1 VGPAKFSELPLTQ
14 PRYLGKDLPRVE
26 DPALLTGIAE
36 FTDNMVLRGML
47 HAAVLRSPYPHARI
61 TRIDTSAAEALSG
74 VVAVLTGAEVGE
86 WSEPMPG
93 APPGWAGHCLVVD
106 KVRFAGEPVAVV
118 AATSRYI
125 AEDACDLIEVEYEPL
140 PPVTDPASAAL
151 PESPLLYE
159 HRGTNVVFH
168 RIFTFGDVDAAFQG
182 ADVVVRDRFRW
193 HRASANAMET
203 CGCIAQWNAV
213 EGSLTAWGGFQG
225 TGLYVPSVS
234 KALRIAPNRV
244 RLIPLAHG
252 GSFGS
257 KIFPHIV
264 ILMAL
269 LSRKAG
275 GRPVKWIEDRVEH
288 LKSSFSHGP
297 DRRYEAELA
306 LSRAGEMLGFR
317 VHALEDI
324 GAHVVSSA
332 MGMSLRPL
340 SSFTG
345 PYRVQNVQYDIT
357 VVATNKCPEGSYRG
371 WGVPPHNLALEH
383 CLDLA
388 SRQLGLDPVE
398 IRRRNLLQPEQF
410 PYEAPNGAMYDSGDY
425 GHTLDLALD
434 LAQYKSLREEQARA
448 RAEGRLVGI
457 GVYTGTEMGAMST
470 SIFML
475 IGADAPY
482 GLSRPEST
490 RIRIDADAKITAEVT
505 FPWEGQGQHTFV
517 THLIADYFGVSRED
531 VQVVAVDSLTAGPGT
546 GPVGSR
552 QGVVLTG
559 AVLGAAGRITE
570 KLRQMAAVM
579 LEVHPDDTELMD
591 GQLRVKGAPSR
602 SIPLKQVA
610 WTLLNRCDLLPPG
623 VDGDPEASYTYI
635 APDRKFPTPEGK
647 GSFDVT
653 AANAAHIA
661 MVEIDRDTGL
671 VQILKYVLADDC
683 GVRLN
688 PPVVEG
694 MVLGGLAQGV
704 GATLLEEHAYDDQ
717 GQYLSAS
724 FMDYLMPTIC
734 EVPDVE
740 STYTET
746 PSPFSPLGVKG
757 AGEAAILSTP
767 AVLMSAI
774 NDALSPLGVRCT
786 TVPASPLRL
795 WELIQGAGVSPSPT
809 PSPTLRT

>member
-1 VGPAKFSELPLTQ
+1 
-14 PRYLGKDLPRVE
+14 
-26 DPALLTGIAE
+26 
-36 FTDNMVLRGML
+36 
-47 HAAVLRSPYPHARI
+47 
-61 TRIDTSAAEALSG
+61 
-74 VVAVLTGAEVGE
+74 VLTGADVGA

-93 APPGWAGHCLVVD
+93 APPGWSGHCLAVD
-106 KVRFAGEPVAVV
+106 KIRFMGEPIAVI

-125 AEDACDLIEVEYEPL
+125 AEDACDLIQVEYEPL
-140 PPVTDPASAAL
+140 TPVTDPAAAAAA
-151 PESPLLYE
+151 ESPLLYE

-168 RIFTFGDVDAAFQG
+168 RDFVFGDVDEAFTR
-182 ADVVVRDRFRW
+182 ADLVVRDTFRW

-203 CGCIAQWNAV
+203 AGCIAQWNRV
-213 EGSLTAWGGFQG
+213 EESLTAWGGFQG

-244 RLIPLAHG
+244 RLVPLPHG

-275 GRPVKWIEDRVEH
+275 GLPVKWIEDRVEH
-288 LKSSFSHGP
+288 LKGSFSHGP

-306 LSRAGEMLGFR
+306 MSAAGEMLGFR
-317 VHALEDI
+317 IRALEDI

-340 SSFTG
+340 SCFTG
-345 PYRVQNVQYDIT
+345 PYRLQNVQYNVT
-357 VVATNKCPEGSYRG
+357 VVVTNKCPEGSYRG

-388 SRQLGLDPVE
+388 SRELGIDPAE
-398 IRRRNLLQPEQF
+398 IRRRNLLLPEQL

-425 GHTLDLALD
+425 AHSLDLALE
-434 LAQYKSLREEQARA
+434 LAGYDGLRKEQARA

-490 RIRIDADAKITAEVT
+490 RIRIDADANITAEVT

-517 THLIADYFGVSRED
+517 ASLLADYFGVQRED
-531 VQVVAVDSLTAGPGT
+531 VQVYAVDSLTAGPGT

-559 AVLGAAGRITE
+559 AVLGAAERIAE

-579 LEVHPDDTELMD
+579 LEVHPDDTELFD

-602 SIPLKQVA
+602 ALAVKQVA

-623 VDGDPEASYTYI
+623 VDGNPEASYTYI
-635 APDRKFPTPEGK
+635 APGRAFPTPEGK

-653 AANAAHIA
+653 AANAAHVA
-661 MVEIDRDTGL
+661 MVEIDPETGL
-671 VQILKYVLADDC
+671 VRILKYAIADDC

-694 MVLGGLAQGV
+694 MVMGGLAQGV
-704 GATLLEEHAYDDQ
+704 GATLLEEHVYDEQ
-717 GQYLSAS
+717 GMYLSSS
-724 FMDYLMPTIC
+724 FMDYLLPTIC
-734 EVPDVE
+734 EVPDVA

-774 NDALSPLGVRCT
+774 NDALVPLGVRCT
-786 TVPASPLRL
+786 TVPATPLRL
-795 WELIQGAGVSPSPT
+795 WELMNGVQHSPESQT
-809 PSPTLRT
+809 SSISIRE